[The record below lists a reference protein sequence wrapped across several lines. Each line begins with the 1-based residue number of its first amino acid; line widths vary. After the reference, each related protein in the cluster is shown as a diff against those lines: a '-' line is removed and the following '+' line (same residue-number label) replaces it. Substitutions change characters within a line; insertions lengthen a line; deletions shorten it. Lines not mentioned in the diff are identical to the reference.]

1 MRISDWI
8 SDVCSSDLLPRSS
21 GRQTARR
28 TSRPSGQRHAR
39 APSLRYSNALN
50 FPFKHDARLC
60 LHTFTHVLAQR
71 FYVGAACATEIEEE
85 VAMLFR
91 NLRRA
96 FREATA
102 ACFIDQA
109 PGLEIGRAHV

>member
-1 MRISDWI
+1 MRISDWS
-8 SDVCSSDLLPRSS
+8 SDVCSSDL
-21 GRQTARR
+21 
-28 TSRPSGQRHAR
+28 AR

-109 PGLEIGRAHV
+109 PGLVPIRVLEGGQIGRAHV